1 VSTTTSALETSAK
14 TTITVP
20 ESKTKK
26 DEDRPTLKER
36 LKEDSK
42 IVGKEL
48 VKGAEDTL
56 VTVKAH
62 PELIAEWDPHSFPSY
77 HKI

>member
-1 VSTTTSALETSAK
+1 VK
-14 TTITVP
+14 TTVS
-20 ESKTKK
+20 ENKK
-26 DEDRPTLKER
+26 DELHPTLKER
-36 LKEDSK
+36 LKEDST

-62 PELIAEWDPHSFPSY
+62 PELIVE
-77 HKI
+77 